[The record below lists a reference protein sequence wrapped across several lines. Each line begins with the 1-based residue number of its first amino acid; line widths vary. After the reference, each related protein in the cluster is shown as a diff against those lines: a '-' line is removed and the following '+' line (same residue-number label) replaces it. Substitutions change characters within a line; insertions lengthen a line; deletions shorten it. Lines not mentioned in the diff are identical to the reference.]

1 MEIQEKPKTEMV
13 NIHDLLKAEGIRTD
27 EEEKKEEIKPEDILE
42 KVTQDLPKV
51 EEVIPPKVEEKEK
64 TPAPKKE
71 VTKSDYTKKLLDVI
85 ELGFIED
92 AQITWGEGEEAK
104 DVFLSE
110 LTDLDKDSFDAI
122 IAKYKEAKDNE
133 LKDNYISKEG
143 LDDRTKKYIELKK
156 AGGDISQL
164 IEQEVQ
170 YINPLSQFDLEN
182 EAHQE
187 ALVRQILQ
195 GQGYKPRYID
205 QEIEEMKKDL
215 TLDSEA
221 QKIAK
226 QLNKNFDDFIDAKK
240 QEQLAKIEEDKI
252 QQKEFRKNI
261 SQELKTLI
269 PNESV
274 AKLILDNA
282 TKRDEVGLT
291 NTDKLYFDAQK
302 DPKLFAEISFFLN
315 NREEFYKSIGVKDR
329 NKEAMKII
337 KPMFTI
343 NPQVVKTNKQE
354 AKPDTEGDKIL
365 EKLTS
370 KFNQ

>member
-1 MEIQEKPKTEMV
+1 MDIQEKPKTEMV
-13 NIHDLLKAEGIRTD
+13 DINDLLKEVGVRK
-27 EEEKKEEIKPEDILE
+27 EETPKEEIKPEDVLE
-42 KVTQDLPKV
+42 KITQDLPKIEEQEVTPVV
-51 EEVIPPKVEEKEK
+51 EDKKVE
-64 TPAPKKE
+64 APKQNS
-71 VTKSDYTKKLLDVI
+71 KSDYTKKLLDVI

-104 DVFLSE
+104 EVFLSE
-110 LTDLDKDSFDAI
+110 LTDLDKEQFDAI
-122 IAKYKEAKDNE
+122 ISKYKEAKDKE
-133 LKDNYISKEG
+133 IEEKYISTEG

-156 AGGDISQL
+156 AGGDLTQL
-164 IEQEVQ
+164 IEKEVE
-170 YINPLSQFDLEN
+170 YVNPLSQFDLDN

-195 GQGYKPRYID
+195 NQGYKPRYID
-205 QEIEEMKKDL
+205 QEIEDMKENL

-221 QKIAK
+221 QKIAET
-226 QLNKNFDDFIDAKK
+226 LNKNFDDFVESKK
-240 QEQLAKIEEDKI
+240 QEQLSKIEEDKI

-261 SQELKTLI
+261 NQEIKSLI
-269 PNESV
+269 PNENI

-302 DPKLFAEISFFLN
+302 DPKLFAEIAFFIN
-315 NREEFYKSIGVKDR
+315 NREEFYKSIGAKNK
-329 NKEAMKII
+329 NKETLKVT
-337 KPMFTI
+337 KSLFSI

-354 AKPDTEGDKIL
+354 NKYDNKGDEIL

>member
-1 MEIQEKPKTEMV
+1 MNIEEKPKTEMV
-13 NIHDLLKAEGIRTD
+13 NIHDLLKEVGVRT
-27 EEEKKEEIKPEDILE
+27 EETPKEEIKPEDVLE
-42 KVTQDLPKV
+42 KITQDLPKV
-51 EEVIPPKVEEKEK
+51 EEAIPTNKEEKKPKVE
-64 TPAPKKE
+64 APKN
-71 VTKSDYTKKLLDVI
+71 DYTKKLLDVI

-104 DVFLSE
+104 EVFLSE
-110 LTDLDKDSFDAI
+110 LSDLDKDQFEAI
-122 IAKYKEAKDNE
+122 ISKYKEAKENE
-133 LKDNYISKEG
+133 LKENYISKDG

-170 YINPLSQFDLEN
+170 YINPLSNFDLDN

-195 GQGYKPRYID
+195 GQGYKPKYID
-205 QEIEEMKKDL
+205 QEIEEMKENL
-215 TLDSEA
+215 TLDTEA

-226 QLNKNFDDFIDAKK
+226 QLNKNFDDFIETKK

-261 SQELKTLI
+261 SQELKTLV

-274 AKLILDNA
+274 AKVILDNA

-291 NTDKLYFDAQK
+291 NTDKLFFEVQK
-302 DPKLFAEISFFLN
+302 DPKLFAEISLLLN
-315 NREEFYKSIGVKDR
+315 NREEFYKSIGVKDK
-329 NKEAMKII
+329 NKEVLKVT
-337 KPMFTI
+337 KTLFSI
-343 NPQVVKTNKQE
+343 NPQVVKTNKE
-354 AKPDTEGDKIL
+354 AKPETEGDKIL
-365 EKLTS
+365 EKLTQ